1 MLRGDQRLWRCVE
14 DQHVERVLLP
24 SIMLGPA
31 DASCVVREES
41 TSMNMI
47 MKAGVLAT
55 LVTLAACG
63 AENATKSGTSE
74 NAATAGAAPAASAS
88 ESHSGTGTVKS
99 ISGSDVT
106 IAHEEIK
113 SIGWPAMEM
122 TFTAADP
129 ALANGIN
136 AGDRVSFAFTKGD
149 GATTLTS
156 ISKQ

>member
-1 MLRGDQRLWRCVE
+1 
-14 DQHVERVLLP
+14 
-24 SIMLGPA
+24 
-31 DASCVVREES
+31 
-41 TSMNMI
+41 MNMI

-63 AENATKSGTSE
+63 AEDASRSGTSE

-129 ALANGIN
+129 ALANGVK